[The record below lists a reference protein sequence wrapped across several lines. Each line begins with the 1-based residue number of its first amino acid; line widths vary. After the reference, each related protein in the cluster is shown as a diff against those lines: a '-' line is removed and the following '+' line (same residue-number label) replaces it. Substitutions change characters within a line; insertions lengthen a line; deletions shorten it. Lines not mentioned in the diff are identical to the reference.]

1 MEVTN
6 FLLRSNQH
14 GKDVRSTMATALIV
28 CGVVVVV
35 AAILVAVSVLLVM
48 RKRSMQTTSVDTYKA
63 FSDAAKSNGDA

>member
-14 GKDVRSTMATALIV
+14 GKDVLSTMATALIV